1 MRVGALVTRGVRSVL
16 PDEPASAVA
25 RIMMEG
31 RCDAVPVVTAAGIL
45 LGLVT
50 ATDLVAALA
59 RGAAAAPA
67 GSLPGTARVSSGPDR
82 SGPSRSRSGQL

>member
-1 MRVGALVTRGVRSVL
+1 
-16 PDEPASAVA
+16 
-25 RIMMEG
+25 MMEG

-67 GSLPGTARVSSGPDR
+67 VVPAGYGGE
-82 SGPSRSRSGQL
+82 